1 MELRMGKAPII
12 VVCGM
17 NHSGT
22 SCIAKILNDNGA
34 DPGHYDPSKYERT
47 PYVKYENTLF
57 KNCCIELCKIR
68 GLHAPENSV
77 GLFIDYLKKQRN
89 ESPLLLKYPK
99 SVFCLNTLA
108 EIIGKD
114 RIRTVFVM
122 RNTLDAVESN
132 VKKTNVSAQRIFQYY
147 NQTYKA
153 LLVYRGDVFVTAF
166 ERIKMGLDTKMLLAY
181 CGL

>member
-1 MELRMGKAPII
+1 MGKAPII

-22 SCIAKILNDNGA
+22 SCIAKFLNDNGA

-47 PYVKYENTLF
+47 AYVKYENTLF

-68 GLHAPENSV
+68 VLSAPENSV
-77 GLFIDYLKKQRN
+77 ELFVEYLKEQ
-89 ESPLLLKYPK
+89 ESESLLLLKYPK
-99 SVFCLNTLA
+99 SVFCLNTRA

-114 RIRTVFVM
+114 RVRTVFVM

-132 VKKTNVSAQRIFQYY
+132 VKKTSVSAQRIFQYY

-153 LLVYRGDVFVTAF
+153 LLVYKGDVFVTAF
-166 ERIKMGLDTKMLLAY
+166 ERIRMGLDIKMLLEY